1 MSSASTNASLSSPS
15 STPGTALADG
25 LPAGRPVQPFDVLD
39 ACHRQMVVA
48 LQQLDELTARLEDQG
63 VDGKTRTL
71 ARDLFLFFTN
81 TAREHHLDEEKHV
94 FPALLTSDD
103 DELVRLTLRLQQD
116 HGWIEED
123 WLQLAPQIE
132 AIAAGYN
139 WFNLD
144 HLRAAIPVF
153 KALYQDHMALEE
165 SMVYPEARQRIGEW
179 DLKGMGREMAARRRQ
194 QGQPPDLEQAA

>member
-1 MSSASTNASLSSPS
+1 MSSASTNPSLSMS
-15 STPGTALADG
+15 STEAAQG
-25 LPAGRPVQPFDVLD
+25 LPVGRPVQPFDVLD

-48 LQQLDELTARLEDQG
+48 LQQLDELTSRLEDQG

-94 FPALLTSDD
+94 FPALLASDD

-139 WFNLD
+139 WYNLD
-144 HLRAAIPVF
+144 YLHAAIPVF

-165 SMVYPEARQRIGEW
+165 SMIYPEARNRIGEW

-194 QGQPPDLEQAA
+194 PHLPPSMEQAA

>member
-1 MSSASTNASLSSPS
+1 MSSARTTASTAESAHT
-15 STPGTALADG
+15 TPV
-25 LPAGRPVQPFDVLD
+25 GRPVQPFDVLD

-48 LQQLDELTARLEDQG
+48 LQQLDELTARLEDHG

-71 ARDLFLFFTN
+71 AKDLFLFFTN

-139 WFNLD
+139 WFNID
-144 HLRAAIPVF
+144 YLRAAIPVF

-165 SMVYPEARQRIGEW
+165 SMIYPEARSRIGEW
-179 DLKGMGREMAARRRQ
+179 DLRGMGREMAARRRQ
-194 QGQPPDLEQAA
+194 AGQAPHMEQAA